1 MELAALKDTPSWQWP
16 EGTAERFLAILC
28 DARAAESDVLIAAE
42 LAGDLTVMNDE
53 LADALISIV
62 QSSDR
67 SETVRANAAIS
78 LGPALEQVDIE
89 GFEDTDDLPIG
100 ESTFRTIQDTLHRL
114 YQDASVPPN
123 LRRRILETSVRAPRD
138 WHQEAVR
145 TAFASDDESWRLTS
159 VFCMQYIRGFDD
171 QILEALNS
179 ENEDLLYEAVVAAG
193 NWELDGAWRHVAA
206 LLTSAETD
214 KPLLLAAIGA
224 VASIRPR
231 EAGRLLIDLADSDD
245 EDIADAV
252 DEALVMAQGL
262 ADDADDGGLD
272 DDDDVG

>member
-1 MELAALKDTPSWQWP
+1 MKLTALKDTPSWEWP
-16 EGTAERFLAILC
+16 EGTGERFLAILC

-53 LADALISIV
+53 LAAALISIV

-67 SETVRANAAIS
+67 SEKVRANAAIS
-78 LGPALEQVDIE
+78 LGPALEQVDTE
-89 GFEDTDDLPIG
+89 GFEDADDLPIS
-100 ESTFRTIQDTLHRL
+100 ESTFRSIQDTLHRL

-145 TAFASDDESWRLTS
+145 TAFASDDEAWKLTS

-179 ENEDLLYEAVVAAG
+179 ENEDLHYEAVVAAG

-231 EAGRLLIDLADSDD
+231 EADRLLIDLADSDD

-252 DEALVMAQGL
+252 DEALVMAQGS
-262 ADDADDGGLD
+262 ADDADDGDLD
-272 DDDDVG
+272 DDDDLG